1 MALELGMASR
11 MASELEL
18 VIEPEM
24 VLGIITEMVSGLE
37 KASGML
43 LEITLF
49 DWACL
54 VGGDLGCV
62 IGSSSLLFT
71 VLFEP
76 DVIAV
81 LEEC

>member
-24 VLGIITEMVSGLE
+24 VLGIVTEMVSGLE

-43 LEITLF
+43 L
-49 DWACL
+49 AY
-54 VGGDLGCV
+54 V
-62 IGSSSLLFT
+62 
-71 VLFEP
+71 
-76 DVIAV
+76 
-81 LEEC
+81 